1 MLSINL
7 TWITMPS
14 PRLWTF
20 CFFDSNRTPIP
31 ANIRVAW
38 SVAAI
43 RTKFGTMI
51 CPVIN
56 NVTSAPRTALAKRRI
71 TQMRFTRTLL
81 SGAGW
86 TEFEGSRRVSP
97 DAFEEMKDTT

>member
-1 MLSINL
+1 MTL
-7 TWITMPS
+7 PS
-14 PRLWTF
+14 LRLCRL

-31 ANIRVAW
+31 ANIRAAW

-43 RTKFGTMI
+43 RTKFETVVWS
-51 CPVIN
+51 VIN

-86 TEFEGSRRVSP
+86 SEFEGSRRVSP
-97 DAFEEMKDTT
+97 DAFEEMKDTS

>member
-1 MLSINL
+1 M
-7 TWITMPS
+7 TMPW
-14 PRLWTF
+14 LWTF
-20 CFFDSNRTPIP
+20 RFFDSNRTPIP

-38 SVAAI
+38 HVAAI
-43 RTKFGTMI
+43 RTKFGTMV

-56 NVTSAPRTALAKRRI
+56 NVTSAPRTAVASRRI

-86 TEFEGSRRVSP
+86 SEFEGSRCVPP
-97 DAFEEMKDTT
+97 DAFEEMKDTR

>member
-1 MLSINL
+1 
-7 TWITMPS
+7 MPS
-14 PRLWTF
+14 LRLGAF
-20 CFFDSNRTPIP
+20 SFFDSNRTPIP

-38 SVAAI
+38 YVAAI
-43 RTKFGTMI
+43 RTNCGTMV

-71 TQMRFTRTLL
+71 TQMRFIRTLL

-97 DAFEEMKDTT
+97 DGFEEMKDAT